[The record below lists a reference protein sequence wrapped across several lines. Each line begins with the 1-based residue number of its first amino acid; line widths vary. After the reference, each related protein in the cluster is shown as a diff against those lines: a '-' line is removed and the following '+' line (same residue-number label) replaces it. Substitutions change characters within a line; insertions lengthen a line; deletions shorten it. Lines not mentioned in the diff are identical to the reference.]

1 MFSKIF
7 FLLKKKFQ
15 LSVFLMLILMIFST
29 FVELLSLSSI
39 PVFLIAIT
47 DSNTFQNKFPFFND
61 LFSLD
66 LKNYFLFL
74 SVSIVLLFIIKKF
87 FFIFVNY
94 YQGSLRKRV
103 RENIKKKFFKNI
115 NEKYIFI

>member
-66 LKNYFLFL
+66 LKIIFYF
-74 SVSIVLLFIIKKF
+74 
-87 FFIFVNY
+87 
-94 YQGSLRKRV
+94 
-103 RENIKKKFFKNI
+103 
-115 NEKYIFI
+115 